1 MAAPRVFVSST
12 YYDLRHVRDD
22 IDIFLKGLGY
32 IPVMHDKGN
41 VTYTQGDVS
50 LEQACYNELAT
61 CDIVVCIIGGKF
73 GTQSSGSDFSITMEE
88 LQEAIHRRKIIYI
101 YILKDVHAENYTYI
115 ANKDTGSFNPY
126 HVDDIRIHE
135 FIEKIKNV
143 LKNAPILPFESVSD
157 ITSNLRQQFA
167 GMFQHLLTKEA
178 TVTETKT
185 YYDLQDATSQI
196 KNLITNLSE
205 EQVEFFQKF
214 NSCILATSFPLR
226 YLLKKLGI
234 NNFKIFAPNK
244 EAVFEF
250 LTQIGYKEIPPELP
264 FGEPSVFQRE
274 DKVYIYQIE
283 LADELFGNNG
293 EIKDIRKTE
302 ILDEY
307 IKYTV
312 QQKKIEEDNLPF

>member
-22 IDIFLKGLGY
+22 IEIFLKGLGY
-32 IPVMHDKGN
+32 VPVMHDKGN

-178 TVTETKT
+178 TATETKT

-205 EQVEFFQKF
+205 EQIEFFHKF

-226 YLLKKLGI
+226 RLLKILGI
-234 NNFKIFAPNK
+234 NK
-244 EAVFEF
+244 EAIAEF
-250 LTQIGYKEIPPELP
+250 LNQIGYKEDTTTLP
-264 FGEPSVFQRE
+264 FEPIIFIQ
-274 DKVYIYQIE
+274 KNGNYIHQIK
-283 LADELFGNNG
+283 LDTNLFETDGS
-293 EIKDIRKTE
+293 IKDIREPEVLEK
-302 ILDEY
+302 Y
-307 IKYTV
+307 IQYET
-312 QQKKIEEDNLPF
+312 QQEMNPADDLPF

>member
-22 IDIFLKGLGY
+22 IEIFLKGLGY
-32 IPVMHDKGN
+32 VPVMHDKGN

-101 YILKDVHAENYTYI
+101 YILKYVHAENYTYI

-178 TVTETKT
+178 TATETKT

-205 EQVEFFQKF
+205 EQIEFFHKF

-226 YLLKKLGI
+226 RLLKILGI

-244 EAVFEF
+244 EAIAEF
-250 LTQIGYKEIPPELP
+250 LNQIGYKEDTTTLP
-264 FGEPSVFQRE
+264 FEPIIFIQ
-274 DKVYIYQIE
+274 KNGNYIHQIK
-283 LADELFGNNG
+283 LDTNLFETDGS
-293 EIKDIRKTE
+293 IKDIREPEVLEK
-302 ILDEY
+302 Y
-307 IKYTV
+307 IQYET
-312 QQKKIEEDNLPF
+312 QQEMNPADDLPF

>member
-32 IPVMHDKGN
+32 VPVMHDKGN

-101 YILKDVHAENYTYI
+101 YILKDVYAENYTYI

-214 NSCILATSFPLR
+214 DSCILAISSPLKR
-226 YLLKKLGI
+226 LLKILGI

-244 EAVFEF
+244 EAITEF
-250 LTQIGYKEIPPELP
+250 LNQIGYKEDTTTLP
-264 FGEPSVFQRE
+264 FEPIIFIQRNGN
-274 DKVYIYQIE
+274 YIHQIKLDTNLFETDGSIKNIRDSEVLEKYIQYKTQQE
-283 LADELFGNNG
+283 LNPAD
-293 EIKDIRKTE
+293 D
-302 ILDEY
+302 
-307 IKYTV
+307 
-312 QQKKIEEDNLPF
+312 LPF

>member
-22 IDIFLKGLGY
+22 IEIFLKGLGY
-32 IPVMHDKGN
+32 VPVMHDKGN

-178 TVTETKT
+178 TATETKT
-185 YYDLQDATSQI
+185 YYDLQDATLPFEPIIFIQKNGNYIHQI
-196 KNLITNLSE
+196 KLDTNL
-205 EQVEFFQKF
+205 
-214 NSCILATSFPLR
+214 
-226 YLLKKLGI
+226 
-234 NNFKIFAPNK
+234 
-244 EAVFEF
+244 FE
-250 LTQIGYKEIPPELP
+250 TDG
-264 FGEPSVFQRE
+264 S
-274 DKVYIYQIE
+274 
-283 LADELFGNNG
+283 
-293 EIKDIRKTE
+293 IKDIREPEVLEK
-302 ILDEY
+302 Y
-307 IKYTV
+307 IQYET
-312 QQKKIEEDNLPF
+312 QQEMNPADDLPF